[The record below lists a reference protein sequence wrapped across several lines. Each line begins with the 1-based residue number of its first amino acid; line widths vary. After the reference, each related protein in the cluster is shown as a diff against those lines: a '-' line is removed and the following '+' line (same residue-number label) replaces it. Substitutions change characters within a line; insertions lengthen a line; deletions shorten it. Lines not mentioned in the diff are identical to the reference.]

1 MMNTNELVL
10 EISRLVRNSEPDATV
25 ILYGSYARG
34 DEKNDSDIDILVLL
48 EKDRITP
55 SDEQRVSYPLY
66 ELEFETGYIINPL
79 VISKRDWEKRH
90 RITPFYQNVQRE
102 GVVL

>member
-1 MMNTNELVL
+1 MMSTNELVS

>member
-1 MMNTNELVL
+1 MNTNELVL

-102 GVVL
+102 GVIL

>member
-1 MMNTNELVL
+1 MNSKEIVS
-10 EISRLVRNSEPDATV
+10 EISRLVKNSEPDATV

-34 DEKNDSDIDILVLL
+34 DHRVDSDIDVLILLG
-48 EKDRITP
+48 KDHITP
-55 SDEQRVSYPLY
+55 DDEKRVSYPLY
-66 ELEFETGYIINPL
+66 ALEFETGCIISPL
-79 VISKRDWEKRH
+79 VIGRKDWEKRH

>member
-1 MMNTNELVL
+1 MHTNELVL